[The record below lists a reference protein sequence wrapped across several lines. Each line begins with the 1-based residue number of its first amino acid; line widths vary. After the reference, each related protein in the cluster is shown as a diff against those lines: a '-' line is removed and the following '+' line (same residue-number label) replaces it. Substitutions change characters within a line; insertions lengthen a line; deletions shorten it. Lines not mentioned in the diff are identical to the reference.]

1 MLIILKLL
9 IQVPNTRIDVLHT
22 TKDEIIFPDEVYT
35 EIIGFPTV
43 FTDTNFV
50 RSRITIT
57 GPPQGAAITTDV
69 LKSISLHQNISEYIS
84 SFLEV

>member
-1 MLIILKLL
+1 
-9 IQVPNTRIDVLHT
+9 
-22 TKDEIIFPDEVYT
+22 VYT
-35 EIIGFPTV
+35 EMIGFPTV

-69 LKSISLHQNISEYIS
+69 LMSISLHQYISEYIS
-84 SFLEV
+84 SFLEEV

>member
-1 MLIILKLL
+1 L
-9 IQVPNTRIDVLHT
+9 IDVLHT
-22 TKDEIIFPDEVYT
+22 TKDEIIFPDDVYT

-57 GPPQGAAITTDV
+57 GPPQGAAIITDV
-69 LKSISLHQNISEYIS
+69 LISISLHQNISEYIS